1 MLSAVVVNYNAREYL
16 LDCVRS
22 LRADGVEEIV
32 VADNDSRDGSADALR
47 AVDADVRIL
56 PTGANL
62 GFAAAANR
70 AFALTSGE
78 FVAITNPDVVVEP
91 GTIKTLVDALEHD
104 PTLAVVGPRIENAD
118 GSWYPSART
127 FPALGDALG
136 HAFLQFVVPE
146 NRFSR
151 RYKMLD
157 WDHAVARRVDWV
169 SGTFMVVRRDAFAA
183 AGGFD
188 EAYFMYVEDV
198 DLCWRLRRRGWHVGY
213 EPAARVMHVIGV
225 SSELAPY
232 RMIVAHH
239 RSLFR
244 FGVKTYSGPR
254 RALLPLVALGLAAR
268 AALACIQRALRKRPP
283 AAP

>member
-1 MLSAVVVNYNAREYL
+1 MLSAVVVNYNARDCL

-32 VADNDSRDGSADALR
+32 VADNDSHDGSADALR
-47 AVDADVRIL
+47 AVDADVRVL
-56 PTGANL
+56 STGANL
-62 GFAAAANR
+62 GFGAAANR
-70 AFALTSGE
+70 AVALTSGA
-78 FVAITNPDVVVEP
+78 FVAIMNADVVVEP
-91 GTIKTLVDALEHD
+91 GTVKTLLEALERD
-104 PTLAVVGPRIENAD
+104 PLLAAVGPRIENPD

-127 FPALGDALG
+127 FPTLGDALG
-136 HAFLQFVVPE
+136 HAFLQFVAPG

-157 WDHAVARRVDWV
+157 WDHAAARRVDWV
-169 SGTFMVVRRDAFAA
+169 AGTFMVVRRDAFASV
-183 AGGFD
+183 GGFD

-198 DLCWRLRRRGWHVGY
+198 DLCWRLVRRGSHVGY
-213 EPAARVMHVIGV
+213 EPAARVMHVIGA

-254 RALLPLVALGLAAR
+254 RALLPLVALGLAVR
-268 AALACIQRALRKRPP
+268 PALACVQRALRKRPP